1 MNNLVPDYPSK
12 KENKKMIKDSQG
24 KEIIDF
30 WNYMYKTVKITL
42 KCGKTYIGYPFAFST
57 WADSQSGDDEVSIKC
72 EDGFSY
78 ALERNDIKT
87 IEEIPED

>member
-1 MNNLVPDYPSK
+1 MQTL
-12 KENKKMIKDSQG
+12 Q
-24 KEIIDF
+24 
-30 WNYMYKTVKITL
+30 TVKITL

-87 IEEIPED
+87 IEEIPEDWR